1 MSQIVERL
9 KEAIG
14 KTDLDAVLA
23 LSPENFYYAS
33 GAPSYILY
41 TGRVAGLAIVVIP
54 REESLDPIMII
65 NDFEEEEIRRQTFIR
80 DIRTYPMWVDI
91 DTGEEAT
98 EEAEQ
103 EHKAESINPMDIV
116 NLLEGALKDLNLTE
130 GTIGVETL
138 FVQSLIMDLIKGK
151 FPKMRF
157 ADCASVFYE
166 ARSVKT
172 DKEVEHLRN
181 AAEIAEKGILKA
193 VEEPVQ
199 GPTEEDIVKRYQLE
213 VIRDPRST
221 GYRHAII
228 NIGEYFSPT
237 YFPRKNPAK
246 AGDLIKFDVG
256 ADCRGY
262 GSDIGRTF
270 VVKEA
275 MSKQVRIHRALLK
288 AHNAALEKVK
298 PGVKMSDV
306 FKTGQRAARQE
317 GLTRYTRGH
326 IGHSIGLDL
335 KIEEPPFISPTEE
348 RELEPGMILC
358 LELPYYGYGVGA
370 IQIEDMIHVTSDGC
384 EVFTKSTKELV
395 EL

>member
-138 FVQSLIMDLIKGK
+138 SLI
-151 FPKMRF
+151 
-157 ADCASVFYE
+157 
-166 ARSVKT
+166 
-172 DKEVEHLRN
+172 
-181 AAEIAEKGILKA
+181 
-193 VEEPVQ
+193 
-199 GPTEEDIVKRYQLE
+199 
-213 VIRDPRST
+213 
-221 GYRHAII
+221 
-228 NIGEYFSPT
+228 
-237 YFPRKNPAK
+237 
-246 AGDLIKFDVG
+246 
-256 ADCRGY
+256 
-262 GSDIGRTF
+262 
-270 VVKEA
+270 
-275 MSKQVRIHRALLK
+275 
-288 AHNAALEKVK
+288 
-298 PGVKMSDV
+298 
-306 FKTGQRAARQE
+306 
-317 GLTRYTRGH
+317 H
-326 IGHSIGLDL
+326 I
-335 KIEEPPFISPTEE
+335 
-348 RELEPGMILC
+348 
-358 LELPYYGYGVGA
+358 
-370 IQIEDMIHVTSDGC
+370 
-384 EVFTKSTKELV
+384 
-395 EL
+395 